1 MTKEKIQKGALA
13 TVNPNV
19 GYGVGKKA
27 PSVLDAIMGAAKG
40 TFINDVIQNIWFNF
54 IFLRKICM

>member
-40 TFINDVIQNIWFNF
+40 TFINDVMQNIWFNY
-54 IFLRKICM
+54 IIS